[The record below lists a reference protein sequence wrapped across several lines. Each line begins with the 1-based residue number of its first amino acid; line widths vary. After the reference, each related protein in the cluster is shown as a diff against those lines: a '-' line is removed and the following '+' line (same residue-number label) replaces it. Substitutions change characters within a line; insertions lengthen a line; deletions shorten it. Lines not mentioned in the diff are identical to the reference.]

1 MVLAVFEAAAL
12 ELADL
17 HERKADRGA
26 FGIEI
31 GEGGSVKV
39 VGGKLP
45 AEDQRAYCAA
55 LFEAVVGRAPSD
67 SPRWPNTQPAWLGH
81 VVLRGLSPL
90 ASEQWTSMREVAEA
104 LRDGMRT
111 GRRRWVGLAIAF
123 LAAAATLIV
132 VSRSD
137 SCDGSAV
144 VTGRSDLDA
153 WERDWVDESLA
164 ACRDARARSRVC
176 LERIHRRFEI
186 LADASIDPDA
196 DRLDDAVA
204 SLPPPRACADPLL
217 LAAEP
222 MPPGSAALA
231 RRFASVTADLE
242 RARARASLGDIELA
256 HDLATTALESAR
268 AMGRPQLVG
277 RALWTVGVLETRLG
291 RTDIGLATMQRAHE
305 TLSAAGHVRDAARVA
320 LSIAQVLASGD
331 APQAAQSWLT
341 QAEHGL
347 AAAGV
352 TDYEREL
359 LAALRDL

>member
-1 MVLAVFEAAAL
+1 M
-12 ELADL
+12 
-17 HERKADRGA
+17 
-26 FGIEI
+26 
-31 GEGGSVKV
+31 
-39 VGGKLP
+39 P

-81 VVLRGLSPL
+81 VVLRGLSPSP
-90 ASEQWTSMREVAEA
+90 SERWTSMREVAKA
-104 LRDGMRT
+104 LHDGMRT

-123 LAAAATLIV
+123 VAAAATLSV

-137 SCDGSAV
+137 SCDDAAI
-144 VTGRSDLDA
+144 VTGRPDLDA
-153 WERDWVDESLA
+153 WERDWVDESVA
-164 ACRDARARSRVC
+164 ACRDARAQARVC
-176 LERIHRRFEI
+176 LERIHRRFEV
-186 LADASIDPDA
+186 LADASSHPNA
-196 DRLDDAVA
+196 DRLAAAVA
-204 SLPPPRACADPLL
+204 SLPPPRACANPLL

-222 MPPGSAALA
+222 MPPGDAAQA

-256 HDLATTALESAR
+256 HDLATSALESAR
-268 AMGRPQLVG
+268 SMSRPQLVG
-277 RALWTVGVLETRLG
+277 RALWTVGVLEARLG
-291 RTDIGLATMQRAHE
+291 RTDIGLATMQRAHQ

-320 LSIAQVLASGD
+320 LSIAQELATGD
-331 APQAAQSWLT
+331 APQAMRSWLT

-359 LAALRDL
+359 LTALRDL